1 MISRLLLSLALAA
14 LAACGP
20 SREDQL
26 EATRASLEHIERWL
40 PAEDLAWVEAEEGA
54 RLRVRLRVEDSLPFL
69 VDCGAGPRSYAVVRR
84 GERLQVPGE
93 PVVAQLGDTVEL
105 TLAPL
110 GEEGCRFDLDPQPE
124 APANARREPCEFGV
138 KLPEALQG
146 HFRVRAT
153 YCSLQQLG
161 RHRRAIL
168 EAITPGEP
176 SLPEAWGGP
185 LALRIA
191 DSEGALVHPLDGP
204 RVLGLG
210 DGLLVEVPEDGVLA
224 Q

>member
-124 APANARREPCEFGV
+124 APANARWDADRGAYVEICKPG
-138 KLPEALQG
+138 
-146 HFRVRAT
+146 RVRERPDWVKMTKIVTRAAT
-153 YCSLQQLG
+153 NYQLFY
-161 RHRRAIL
+161 H
-168 EAITPGEP
+168 T
-176 SLPEAWGGP
+176 
-185 LALRIA
+185 
-191 DSEGALVHPLDGP
+191 
-204 RVLGLG
+204 
-210 DGLLVEVPEDGVLA
+210 
-224 Q
+224 